1 MNTIGWVFFLASLV
15 FGIGCLGVAG
25 YFKCEADLAK
35 FWRSEAQ
42 FWKGKYD
49 EKEVPRFRVRPLDEI
64 MRAGQEQRH

>member
-35 FWRSEAQ
+35 FWESEAQ

-49 EKEVPRFRVRPLDEI
+49 EK
-64 MRAGQEQRH
+64 